1 MHGIIMFYSSMHLAT
16 YWFQWSLDILYKLLN
31 IIGKTILE
39 FSSIKLI
46 MYSLFQKYNALSA
59 T

>member
-1 MHGIIMFYSSMHLAT
+1 MGWKMLVIIPNTT
-16 YWFQWSLDILYKLLN
+16 YWFQWSLEILYKLLN
-31 IIGKTILE
+31 IIGNTILE

-46 MYSLFQKYNALSA
+46 MYSLFQKYKALSA

>member
-1 MHGIIMFYSSMHLAT
+1 MLVIIPNTT
-16 YWFQWSLDILYKLLN
+16 YWFQWSLEILYKLLN
-31 IIGKTILE
+31 IIGNTILE

-46 MYSLFQKYNALSA
+46 MYSLFQKYKALSA